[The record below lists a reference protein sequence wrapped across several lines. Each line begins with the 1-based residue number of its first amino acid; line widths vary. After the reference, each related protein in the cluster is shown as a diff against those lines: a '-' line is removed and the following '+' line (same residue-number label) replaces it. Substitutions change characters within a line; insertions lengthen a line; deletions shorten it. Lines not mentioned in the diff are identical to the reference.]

1 MVIGNCS
8 TALIPLYNK
17 AERGPGA
24 EELWRWCAALPAGRH
39 ARWHLAPTALLVYP
53 ALAVTVGGRLYTWGY
68 GLDLQLG
75 HGDPGNRPVPTLIG
89 AGAFGE
95 RRW

>member
-1 MVIGNCS
+1 MRKSCGAGAQRC
-8 TALIPLYNK
+8 L
-17 AERGPGA
+17 RGGMHGGI
-24 EELWRWCAALPAGRH
+24 WRQQLCWSIQD
-39 ARWHLAPTALLVYP
+39 P
-53 ALAVTVGGRLYTWGY
+53 ALAVTVGGRLYTWRY

-75 HGDPGNRPVPTLIG
+75 YGDPGNRPVPTLIG